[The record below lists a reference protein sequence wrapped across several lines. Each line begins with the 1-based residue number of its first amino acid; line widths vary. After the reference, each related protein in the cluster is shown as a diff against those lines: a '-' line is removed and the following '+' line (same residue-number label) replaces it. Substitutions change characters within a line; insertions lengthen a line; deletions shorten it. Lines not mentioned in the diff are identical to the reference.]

1 MVSFGCL
8 YTIHNEMGAGKCPQ
22 VQRQREYWCV
32 KRKNAW
38 EISAQAFFMS
48 LLNKTV
54 LWHRRNAR
62 VMKGISSNLFQKQY
76 NWKGWQDCYR
86 DWHGGIQL
94 ELSIERTIQENDM
107 RCQEC

>member
-1 MVSFGCL
+1 MP
-8 YTIHNEMGAGKCPQ
+8 AGSKAKGIL
-22 VQRQREYWCV
+22 VRE
-32 KRKNAW
+32 KKKMLG

-48 LLNKTV
+48 IFNKTD

-86 DWHGGIQL
+86 AWHGGYLVGIVY
-94 ELSIERTIQENDM
+94 RRNYPGK
-107 RCQEC
+107 